1 MTDTDRQPLRNTP
14 GANLI
19 VARGNDNR
27 LGAVYSS
34 LNAFWI
40 SRHAALNAPGQQGGV
55 RRDAYSVIMFDGI
68 ASTYVT
74 NDFNSSPDQLLDV
87 VTQQGARGG
96 TDFDAALVAAEA
108 LMKNNWS
115 TER

>member
-1 MTDTDRQPLRNTP
+1 MNRGDQRPLRDRP
-14 GANLI
+14 GADLI

-40 SRHAALNAPGQQGGV
+40 SRHAALNAPGQQGV
-55 RRDAYSVIMFDGI
+55 RRDAYSVIMFNDV
-68 ASTYVT
+68 ASTHIT
-74 NDFNSSPDQLLDV
+74 NDFNSFPDQLLDV
-87 VTQQGARGG
+87 VTQQGASGG
-96 TDFDAALVAAEA
+96 TNFDAALVATEA